1 MIIRWELFARGVL
14 LRRFCTLGV
23 GRDSASVS
31 AYRRPMGYQQILHGT
46 LASST
51 GLTLPTL
58 ANSGLVPGYAVIQCQ
73 GTATTDCIGW
83 RDDGTAP
90 TSGGVGMRIFSGQE
104 LDYSGDLNSIRFIVV
119 SGSPDLNISYY
130 A

>member
-1 MIIRWELFARGVL
+1 MIM
-14 LRRFCTLGV
+14 LRRFLILGV

-58 ANSGLVPGYAVIQCQ
+58 ANSGQVPGYAVIQCQ
-73 GTATTDCIGW
+73 GTATTDYVSW
-83 RDDGTAP
+83 RDDATAP
-90 TSGGVGMRIFSGQE
+90 TASVGMRIFSGQE
-104 LDYSGDLNSIRFIVV
+104 LDYSGDLNSIRFIVG
-119 SGSPDLNISYY
+119 SGVPDLNISYY